1 MVVDDQHAVLT
12 FLGSPAACSD
22 GGSPVERID
31 THASVVFL
39 SGSKALKMKRAV
51 RYDYLD
57 FSTLERRR
65 MCCELELA
73 LNRRTAPGLY
83 RGVVAVTRDGDGRL
97 ALGGPGLPVE
107 WLVEMARFD
116 QEQLCDRLA
125 ARGHLVSA
133 HMTQTSAAVAAL
145 HGAAERRPDK
155 GGVAGMRW
163 VADGNRDGLAEY
175 GAGVLPSGDV
185 ASLDDLVARAVDAQA
200 SLLEARRLGGFVRQC
215 HGDLHLGNIVV
226 LENAPTL
233 FDGVEFNDDISCID
247 VAYDLAFLV
256 MDLWR
261 LDLHVHAHQLFNQYL
276 QHTRDF
282 GSLPLLPLF
291 LSSRAAVRAKTS
303 ATAAALTASPPAA
316 ADLRD
321 RARGY
326 LSAAL
331 DFLTPRP
338 ASLVAI
344 GGFSGTGKSTQGA
357 LLAPSVGRAP
367 GALHLRSDVERKA
380 LHGVSATTRL
390 HAGAYDTGTSAQ
402 VYGLLR
408 DQARRALAA
417 GHAVVVDA
425 VFSDAVERRAI
436 EAVASDAGAP
446 FVGVWLDG
454 PLDALVARVRARG
467 LDASDAT
474 EEVVRGQAATG
485 PGPLTWTRLD
495 AGGEADAVHRAIRD
509 AVTRRGARP
518 LR

>member
-12 FLGSPAACSD
+12 FLGSPAAYGD
-22 GGSPVERID
+22 GGSQVERID

-39 SGSKALKMKRAV
+39 SGSRALKMKRAV

-65 MCCELELA
+65 ACCELELA
-73 LNRRTAPGLY
+73 LNRRTAPRLY
-83 RGVVAVTRDGDGRL
+83 RGVVAVTRDADGRL
-97 ALGGPGLPVE
+97 ALGGPGIPVE
-107 WLVEMARFD
+107 WLLEMARFD

-125 ARGHLVSA
+125 ARGHLVPA
-133 HMTQTSAAVAAL
+133 HMTQMSTAVAAL
-145 HGAAERRPDK
+145 HAAAERRPDK

-163 VADGNRDGLAEY
+163 VVDGNRDGLAEY
-175 GAGVLPSGDV
+175 GAGVLPSTEV
-185 ASLDDLVARAVDAQA
+185 ALMDDLVARAVDAGA

-226 LENAPTL
+226 VEGVPTL

-247 VAYDLAFLV
+247 VVYDLAFLV

-261 LDLHVHAHQLFNQYL
+261 LDLRAHAHQLFNEYL
-276 QHTRDF
+276 QHTRDV

-291 LSSRAAVRAKTS
+291 LSGRAAVRAKTS
-303 ATAAALTASPPAA
+303 VTAAALTSSPPAA
-316 ADLRD
+316 ADLRA

-331 DFLTPRP
+331 DFLAPRP

-344 GGFSGTGKSTQGA
+344 GGFSGAGKSTQAA
-357 LLAPSVGRAP
+357 LLAPLIGRAP

-380 LHGVSATTRL
+380 LHGVTPTTRL
-390 HAGAYDTGTSAQ
+390 PAGSYDAGTSAQ
-402 VYGLLR
+402 VYRRLR
-408 DQARRALAA
+408 EQARQALAA

-425 VFSDAVERRAI
+425 VFADAVERRAI
-436 EAVASDAGAP
+436 EAVAIDAGTP

-454 PLDALVARVRARG
+454 PLDALVHRVRARG

-474 EEVVRGQAATG
+474 EEVVRGQAATD
-485 PGPLTWTRLD
+485 PGPLPWTRLD
-495 AGGEADAVHRAIRD
+495 ASGEAGAVHHAVRD
-509 AVTRRGARP
+509 VVTRSSE
-518 LR
+518 